1 MADVPVGAAPEVGD
15 ELAEAGDE
23 LAEAGDE
30 LAEAAG
36 ADGLAGAGDGLA
48 GAGDELVEAEAGAG
62 ADGLAGA
69 GGGGDVSGMRITW
82 SAAMSALRSAGSSPS
97 PTFAFPFADLAWTCR
112 WPRLVP
118 AARWTAGA
126 VDAALVPSCFSSTAS
141 GLASLSG
148 FFSASADA
156 TSVAMAVS

>member
-1 MADVPVGAAPEVGD
+1 
-15 ELAEAGDE
+15 
-23 LAEAGDE
+23 
-30 LAEAAG
+30 
-36 ADGLAGAGDGLA
+36 
-48 GAGDELVEAEAGAG
+48 
-62 ADGLAGA
+62 
-69 GGGGDVSGMRITW
+69 MRMTW
-82 SAAMSALRSAGSSPS
+82 SATMSALRSAGSSPS
-97 PTFAFPFADLAWTCR
+97 PILAFPCADLAWTCR

-126 VDAALVPSCFSSTAS
+126 VDAALVPSCFSSTAL